1 MLGFALLNPAWVLRE
16 VTMKIKGLRWMLMG
30 LWLWSWGAVAS
41 AQEAGVSDPPSQGN
55 VGEAPLIAQLPSPTP
70 WERTALVG
78 TALITVM
85 GSVTGHITPAIVA
98 VAAGGALGSVSRYL
112 VSHTVAGWLEG
123 DYPYGTLAVNIVGSF
138 TFGLVSGWAA
148 LRSGDIPDTAWLD
161 LVTTGFLGG
170 FTTFSLFA
178 HDTVGLAHTQGISG
192 ATVYTM
198 LSVGMSVAA
207 LLAGEFV
214 GSGGVLP

>member
-1 MLGFALLNPAWVLRE
+1 MHIKRLKWVLLG
-16 VTMKIKGLRWMLMG
+16 V
-30 LWLWSWGAVAS
+30 WLYAWGAFSFAQDTSAESAS
-41 AQEAGVSDPPSQGN
+41 PQLTAGVTPP
-55 VGEAPLIAQLPSPTP
+55 VAHPAPTP

-78 TALITVM
+78 TALMTVM
-85 GSVTGHITPAIVA
+85 GSVTGHITPAILA
-98 VAAGGALGSVSRYL
+98 VAAGGALGSVGRYL
-112 VSHTVAGWLEG
+112 VSHSVTGWLEG
-123 DYPYGTLAVNIVGSF
+123 DYPYGTLVVNVVGSF
-138 TFGLVSGWAA
+138 VFGTVSGWAA

-178 HDTVGLAHTQGISG
+178 HDTVGLAHTQGIAG
-192 ATVYTM
+192 ASVYTM